1 MSTTNPHRFPLFLHT
16 IPSVMTLICE
26 SNSISYEPLL
36 WEFVPCRAPDTQ
48 VQQHESSRSGK
59 QHYHRCKK
67 SPESKKPT
75 ERQTTLPP
83 KAKDARGAGN
93 LRRGKRHSTV
103 ELKELGEKETIYL
116 RRKGANILVLSMSGG
131 VLLST
136 PNFELRYFTER
147 GITFTRSTSTCQVS
161 TFIMSPCSHTSSCC
175 RRMYHQPPHGVFSSR
190 FDGFHLVLNSKSF
203 EEIWIQPHRSRSRE
217 CYA

>member
-1 MSTTNPHRFPLFLHT
+1 M
-16 IPSVMTLICE
+16 
-26 SNSISYEPLL
+26 
-36 WEFVPCRAPDTQ
+36 
-48 VQQHESSRSGK
+48 QHHETSRSGK

-147 GITFTRSTSTCQVS
+147 GITFIIRSTSTCQVS
-161 TFIMSPCSHTSSCC
+161 IFIMSPCSHISSCIGEGIIS
-175 RRMYHQPPHGVFSSR
+175 RLMEFSR
-190 FDGFHLVLNSKSF
+190 QGLMGFTLS
-203 EEIWIQPHRSRSRE
+203 
-217 CYA
+217 